1 MKILKFNRVN
11 IRCIILKRIYLP
23 ILVYSLLFNFFSQ
36 EVYAGKDSLG
46 IRTIVIDPGHGG
58 KDPGCIGPA
67 KTHEADVALA
77 ISLKFG
83 EMVKEKYGDNI
94 KIIYTRTEDIH
105 VDLAERAQ
113 IANHEKAD
121 LFICIHANSGPSTA
135 KGTETYVLGLHR
147 TEAQLKV
154 AQRENDVVMLE
165 SDYKTRYKGFD
176 PRDPDT
182 WIILNYTQSIYMKQ
196 SMSFAEKIQAYMVNT
211 PKITDR
217 GVKQAGFL
225 VLHQVNMPSVLVETG
240 FLTNSE
246 EEKTLNSAESQ
257 KNIAASIFKAFVEYK
272 QEIDAKN
279 GVNSENSRTTDSV
292 KDTVV
297 VKKEEPVLTDESKV
311 VYKVQIATSSDPL
324 EIKSENFKG
333 LHPIEVYQHNNIYK
347 YTYGKSNNFDV
358 AKQLMSEARDKGY
371 TKAFIVKFQNGKR
384 ID

>member
-1 MKILKFNRVN
+1 MKTLNFN
-11 IRCIILKRIYLP
+11 CIIIRSILP
-23 ILVYSLLFNFFSQ
+23 QRTYPLILIFFLVFNFFSQ
-36 EVYAGKDSLG
+36 EVSAVKDSLG

-58 KDPGCIGPA
+58 KDPGCIGPS

-83 EMVKEKYGDNI
+83 EMVKEKYGDEI
-94 KIIYTRTEDIH
+94 KIVYTRTEDKF
-105 VDLAERAQ
+105 VDLAERAH
-113 IANHEKAD
+113 IANREKAD
-121 LFICIHANSGPSTA
+121 LFICIHANSGPETA

-147 TEAQLKV
+147 TESQLKV
-154 AQRENDVVMLE
+154 AQRENDVVMME

-176 PRDPDT
+176 PKDPDT

-196 SMSFAEKIQAYMVNT
+196 SMSFAEKIQQYMVNT

-246 EEKTLNSAESQ
+246 EEKTLNNSESQ
-257 KNIAASIFKAFVEYK
+257 RHIAQSIFKAFVDYK
-272 QEIDAKN
+272 VEIDQKN
-279 GVNSENSRTTDSV
+279 GVNESNSLIKETV

-297 VKKEEPVLTDESKV
+297 VKKEEPVTDEGKIV
-311 VYKVQIATSSDPL
+311 FKVQIATSSDPL
-324 EIKSENFKG
+324 ETKAENFRG
-333 LHPIEVYQHNNIYK
+333 LQQIEVYQDNNIYK
-347 YTYGKSNNFDV
+347 YTYGKSNNFDE
-358 AKQLMSEARDKGY
+358 AKKLMSEAKEKGY
-371 TKAFIVKFQNGKR
+371 TTAFIVKFRNGKR